1 MKNIAIDGPAGAGK
15 STLARALA
23 AALGYH
29 YVDTGAI
36 YRSIAYHFQMCG
48 IGPRDKDNI
57 HRFLGDANVQVV
69 YNDDGAQRMILN
81 GTDITD
87 ELRTPELSAFASA
100 VSANAE
106 VRKYLLEMQ
115 RRIARKYDCVM
126 DGRDI
131 GTVVLPHADLKLF
144 VTASPE
150 TRAQRRLLEL
160 EAKGEQISFAQV
172 LADINARDEADSTR
186 AIAPLKQAADALLLD
201 TTALDAQQALEAAL
215 ALCRERSL

>member
-23 AALGYH
+23 SALGFR

-57 HRFLGDANVQVV
+57 HRFLGDANVQVT

-87 ELRTPELSAFASA
+87 ELRTPELSAFAST

-115 RRIARKYDCVM
+115 RKIARKYNCVM

-160 EAKGEQISFAQV
+160 EAKGEQISFARV

-186 AIAPLKQAADALLLD
+186 TIAPLKQAADALLLD
-201 TTALDAQQALEAAL
+201 TTELDAQQVLAAAMQL
-215 ALCRERSL
+215 AREHGI